1 MKILH
6 YVDENR
12 LAWGETWIQLIKELT
27 IQGTDNFIVCRPGGT
42 LAARL
47 QEEGLN
53 FETAA
58 PVVQALPFT
67 NTALRRILKREKP
80 DIIHTRLSAAALIG
94 GWWGRRMGIPVVET
108 IDKYPKL
115 KYYKDA
121 SMIFPCSTAVME
133 HMLKIGFP
141 AEKAVVVYNPID
153 IPRYCRDM
161 DVRNEVRA
169 MYGVADDTKV
179 ILGAGRFV
187 DWKGFEYLIEAY
199 ADFLQ
204 KGAPADTRLWL
215 VGDGPEMARYRSL
228 VEKLGL
234 NEKTLFHGYA
244 SDIRPWLWAADI
256 FVQPSQGPEG
266 FSLMLL
272 EAMAAGLP
280 SIATNIG
287 GTPDIIKDCENGWF
301 MRTGDD
307 SGLAE
312 RLRSVLGNEALLDAT
327 AAKAVESAS
336 EFNVHKIAAETIT
349 LYKKIID
356 DHSAGEMKFSNKC
369 K

>member
-6 YVDENR
+6 YVDETN

-27 IQGTDNFIVCRPGGT
+27 VQGTDNFVVCRPGGT

-47 QEEGLN
+47 KEEGLK
-53 FETAA
+53 FDTSA
-58 PVVQALPFT
+58 PLVQAMPFT
-67 NTALRRILKREKP
+67 NLALGRILKREKP

-121 SMIFPCSTAVME
+121 DMIFPCSTAVME

-141 AEKAVVVYNPID
+141 AERAVVVYNPVD
-153 IPRYCRDM
+153 IPRYSRDM
-161 DVRNEVRA
+161 KVRSEVRA
-169 MYGVADDTKV
+169 EHGVGGATKI

-199 ADFLQ
+199 AELL
-204 KGAPADTRLWL
+204 KSGVSVDTCLWL
-215 VGDGPEMARYRSL
+215 VGDGPEMAKYRAL
-228 VEKLGL
+228 TDKLGIGA
-234 NEKTLFHGYA
+234 KVAFHGFA
-244 SDIRPWLWAADI
+244 RDIRPWLWASDI
-256 FVQPSQGPEG
+256 FVQPSQEPEG

-287 GTPDIIKDCENGWF
+287 GTTDIIKDGENGWL
-301 MRTGDD
+301 MRTGKDN
-307 SGLAE
+307 GLADK
-312 RLRSVLGNEALLDAT
+312 LRQVLADEAALDAI
-327 AAKAVESAS
+327 AAKALESAS
-336 EFNVHKIAAETIT
+336 AFNVHRIAAETIA
-349 LYKKIID
+349 LYQKIICD
-356 DHSAGEMKFSNKC
+356 YKA
-369 K
+369 

>member
-6 YVDENR
+6 YVDETN

-27 IQGTDNFIVCRPGGT
+27 AQGTDNFVVCRPDGT

-47 QEEGLN
+47 KEEGLQ
-53 FETAA
+53 FDTSA
-58 PVVQALPFT
+58 PLVQALPFT
-67 NTALRRILKREKP
+67 NFALGRILKREKP

-121 SMIFPCSTAVME
+121 DMIFPCSTAVMG

-141 AEKAVVVYNPID
+141 AERAVVVYNPVD
-153 IPRYCRDM
+153 IPRYSRDTK
-161 DVRNEVRA
+161 VRAEVRA
-169 MYGVADDTKV
+169 KYGVGDATKI

-199 ADFLQ
+199 ADFI
-204 KGAPADTRLWL
+204 KGGSAVDTCLWL
-215 VGDGPEMARYRSL
+215 VGDGPEMARYKNL
-228 VEKLGL
+228 VEKLEL
-234 NEKTLFHGYA
+234 NEKTSFHGFA
-244 SDIRPWLWAADI
+244 SDIRPWLWASDI
-256 FVQPSQGPEG
+256 FVQPSQEPEG

-287 GTPDIIKDCENGWF
+287 GTTDIIKDGENGWL
-301 MRTGDD
+301 MRTGKDND
-307 SGLAE
+307 LAE
-312 RLRSVLGNEALLDAT
+312 KLRQVLADEAALDAI
-327 AAKAVESAS
+327 AAKALESAS
-336 EFNVHKIAAETIT
+336 EFNVHRIAAETIA
-349 LYKKIID
+349 LYQKIICD
-356 DHSAGEMKFSNKC
+356 YTA
-369 K
+369 

>member
-6 YVDENR
+6 YVDETN

-27 IQGTDNFIVCRPGGT
+27 AQGTDNFVVCRPGGT

-47 QEEGLN
+47 KEEGLQ
-53 FETAA
+53 FDTSA
-58 PVVQALPFT
+58 PLVQALPFT
-67 NTALRRILKREKP
+67 NFALGRILKREKP

-121 SMIFPCSTAVME
+121 DMIFPCSTAVMG

-141 AEKAVVVYNPID
+141 AERAVVVYNPID
-153 IPRYCRDM
+153 IPRYRRDM
-161 DVRNEVRA
+161 EVRNSVRA
-169 MYGVADDTKV
+169 KYGVADDTKV

-199 ADFLQ
+199 ADFQQNRAL
-204 KGAPADTRLWL
+204 ADTCLWL
-215 VGDGPEMARYRSL
+215 VGDGPEKARYRSL
-228 VEKLGL
+228 VEKLRL
-234 NEKTLFHGYA
+234 NTKVSFHGYA

-301 MRTGDD
+301 MRTGND
-307 SGLAE
+307 SGLVE
-312 RLRSVLGNEALLDAT
+312 RLHYVLENETLLSAT
-327 AAKAVESAS
+327 AEKAVESAS
-336 EFNVHKIAAETIT
+336 EFNVHRIAAETIT

-356 DHSAGEMKFSNKC
+356 DHSAG
-369 K
+369 